1 MYKTIE
7 RILHQ
12 ELATLLGEYPIV
24 TILGPRQSG
33 KTTLARHY
41 LPEFNYRNLELPD
54 VRAFAEEDPQGFLT
68 DAGEPLIIDEI
79 QRVPTLLSYLQS
91 AVDEHQSTG
100 QFVIVSS
107 QQLQQNDT
115 NIQSLA
121 GRTAILNLLPLSIEE
136 LGTAGITF
144 EHFSDYLFRGF
155 LPRIHDQ
162 DQRPSTAY
170 ANYFQTYVER
180 DVRQLISLRDSS
192 VFEKFLR
199 LLAGRTGQLIN
210 MESLGNDT
218 GIDGKTIK
226 HWLSV
231 LEASFIIFKLPPFFE
246 NIGKRLVKS
255 PKYYFWEPG
264 LLSFLL
270 DIKDPSQIMCDP
282 LVGSLFENLVVVEAM
297 KAITHRGQRS
307 NLHFY
312 RDNHNKEIDLL
323 FKRDGRQ
330 IGIEIKSSATL
341 QKAFLKSLNNID
353 EKVMPLDEKHLVYS
367 GNETRNYSSGVKAR
381 NFRAMSEIMIGAS
394 AQIDQTP

>member
-1 MYKTIE
+1 MIE
-7 RILHQ
+7 RILQ
-12 ELATLLGEYPIV
+12 RELATLLTEYPIV

-41 LPEFNYRNLELPD
+41 LANFNYRNLELPD
-54 VRAFAEEDPQGFLT
+54 VRAFATLDPNGFLA

-79 QRVPTLLSYLQS
+79 QRVPALLSYLQA
-91 AVDEHQSTG
+91 AVDINQG
-100 QFVIVSS
+100 LGKFVITGSH
-107 QQLQQNDT
+107 QLQLREA
-115 NIQSLA
+115 IGQSLA

-136 LGTAGITF
+136 LDAAGTTF
-144 EHFSDYLFRGF
+144 EHFSDYVFQGF
-155 LPRIHDQ
+155 LPRVHDQ
-162 DQRPSTAY
+162 NQRPATAY

-180 DVRQLISLRDSS
+180 DVRQLLTLRDAT

-218 GIDGKTIK
+218 GIDAKTIK

-246 NIGKRLVKS
+246 NIGKRLVKA

-270 DIKDPSQIMCDP
+270 DIKNPSQILRDP

-297 KAITHRGQRS
+297 KAITHRGQRP

-312 RDNHNKEIDLL
+312 RDNHKQEIDLL
-323 FKRDGRQ
+323 FKRDGKQ
-330 IGIEIKSSATL
+330 VGIEIKSSATL
-341 QKAFLKSLNNID
+341 QSSFLKSLNTID

-367 GNETRNYSSGVKAR
+367 GDETRRYSSGVTAR
-381 NFRAMSEIMIGAS
+381 NFKSVADIMVG
-394 AQIDQTP
+394 TT

>member
-1 MYKTIE
+1 MIE
-7 RILHQ
+7 RILHL

-54 VRAFAEEDPQGFLT
+54 VRAFAEEDPQGFLS

-79 QRVPTLLSYLQS
+79 QRVPALLSYLQS
-91 AVDEHQSTG
+91 AVDEHQSSG
-100 QFVIVSS
+100 RFVITGSH
-107 QQLQQNDT
+107 QLQLREA
-115 NIQSLA
+115 ISQSLA

-136 LGTAGITF
+136 LAVAGITF
-144 EHFSDYLFRGF
+144 DHFSDYLFRGF
-155 LPRIHDQ
+155 LPRVHNLN
-162 DQRPSTAY
+162 QRPATAY

-180 DVRQLISLRDSS
+180 DVRQLLTLRDAA

-218 GIDGKTIK
+218 GIDAKTIK

-270 DIKDPSQIMCDP
+270 DIRNPSQVMRDP
-282 LVGSLFENLVVVEAM
+282 LVGSLFENLVIVEAM
-297 KAITHRGQRS
+297 KAITHRGQRP

-312 RDNHNKEIDLL
+312 RDNHNQEIDLL

-341 QKAFLKSLNNID
+341 QSSFLKSLNNID
-353 EKVMPLDEKHLVYS
+353 KKVMSLDEKYLVYS
-367 GNETRNYSSGVKAR
+367 GDETRSYSSGVKAS
-381 NFRAMSEIMIGAS
+381 NFRLVSEIMVDTVT
-394 AQIDQTP
+394 QDDQAP

>member
-1 MYKTIE
+1 MIE
-7 RILHQ
+7 RILHH
-12 ELATLLGEYPIV
+12 ELTTLLGEYPIV

-41 LPEFNYRNLELPD
+41 LSEFNYRNLELPD
-54 VRAFAEEDPQGFLT
+54 VRAFAEEDPQGFLA

-79 QRVPTLLSYLQS
+79 QRVPALLSYLQS
-91 AVDEHQSTG
+91 TVDEHQNNG
-100 QFVIVSS
+100 RFVITGSH
-107 QQLQQNDT
+107 QLQLREA
-115 NIQSLA
+115 IGQSLA

-155 LPRIHDQ
+155 LPRVHDQ

-180 DVRQLISLRDSS
+180 DVRQLITLRDAT

-218 GIDGKTIK
+218 GIDAKTIK
-226 HWLSV
+226 HWLAV

-246 NIGKRLVKS
+246 NIGKRLVKT

-270 DIKDPSQIMCDP
+270 DIREPSQIMRDP
-282 LVGSLFENLVVVEAM
+282 LVGSLFENLAVVEAM
-297 KAITHRGQRS
+297 KAITHRGKRP

-323 FKRDGRQ
+323 FKRDGKQ

-341 QKAFLKSLNNID
+341 QSAFLKSLNNID
-353 EKVMPLDEKHLVYS
+353 EKVIPLNEKHLVYS
-367 GNETRNYSSGVKAR
+367 GDETRHYSSGVKAS
-381 NFRAMSEIMIGAS
+381 NFRTISKIMIGAS
-394 AQIDQTP
+394 ADIGQRP